1 MRKQIFTLIELL
13 IVIAIIAILSFPGEK
28 KVGKEKPYNGMCVT
42 SFLLMPL
49 VGFAPPAPRKK
60 RRFTLIELLVVIAI
74 IAILAAMLLPALN
87 KARESAKTTSCVNNL
102 KQIGMAL
109 DMYVSDNNDFLPY
122 RYGDQ
127 PRRAVSDWHKPIG
140 LGLLTPRYLP
150 SINGTTDTAT
160 DGCGSNRGKWIKC
173 AGNTADN
180 IKTNNFSDYN
190 YMLLNDYQRK
200 NKMTGIHPVYKTSWS
215 RVPIV
220 QDEANANGGDYR
232 KKVHN
237 NGLNALYYDG
247 HVGHIPYTR
256 YGIKNRFEDCIEK

>member
-13 IVIAIIAILSFPGEK
+13 I
-28 KVGKEKPYNGMCVT
+28 
-42 SFLLMPL
+42 
-49 VGFAPPAPRKK
+49 
-60 RRFTLIELLVVIAI
+60 VIAI

-109 DMYVSDNNDFLPY
+109 DMYVSDNNDFLPH

-150 SINGTTDTAT
+150 SINGTADTAT